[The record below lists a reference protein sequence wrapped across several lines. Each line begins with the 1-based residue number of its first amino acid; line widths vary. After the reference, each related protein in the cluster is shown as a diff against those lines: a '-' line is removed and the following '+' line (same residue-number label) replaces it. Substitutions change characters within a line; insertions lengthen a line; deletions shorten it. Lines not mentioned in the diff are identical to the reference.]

1 MEKSKVFERSLDKI
15 LSYIK
20 QNFGDKKLEVILF
33 GSRARG
39 DYKYYSDIDLAIK
52 GLEKK
57 DILKIKDFVEESTV
71 PYFVDIV
78 RYEDAPLKLKENIDK
93 EGVIVWKN

>member
-1 MEKSKVFERSLDKI
+1 MEKSEVYERSIGKI
-15 LSYIK
+15 LDYIK
-20 QNFGDKKLEVILF
+20 QNFRDKKIEVILF

-52 GLEKK
+52 GLGKK
-57 DILKIKDFVEESTV
+57 EILKIKDFVEESTI

-78 RYEDAPLKLKENIDK
+78 RYEDAPLKLRENIER
-93 EGVIVWKN
+93 EGVTIWKN